1 MGLGLAFCKR
11 TIEAHG
17 GTIEVNTTEGK
28 GTTFTINIP
37 ISLSFQYSQSVQLD
51 EMSVDR
57 QA

>member
-17 GTIEVNTTEGK
+17 GTIEAESTVGG

-37 ISLSFQYSQSVQLD
+37 TSLSFQYSQSVQLD
-51 EMSVDR
+51 EMSVDE